1 MSSFS
6 IRFLTRP
13 GCHLCDDARPL
24 VKWAAMKVGVVI
36 DEIDVDDDD
45 TLLSLYGMRIPV
57 VLGPGDEVLA
67 EGVIGDRRALERV
80 LLGLEWGQPR

>member
-1 MSSFS
+1 
-6 IRFLTRP
+6 
-13 GCHLCDDARPL
+13 
-24 VKWAAMKVGVVI
+24 MKVGVAI

>member
-1 MSSFS
+1 M
-6 IRFLTRP
+6 
-13 GCHLCDDARPL
+13 CDDARPL
-24 VKWAAMKVGVVI
+24 VEWAAMKVGVVI

-80 LLGLEWGQPR
+80 LLDLEWGQPR

>member
-1 MSSFS
+1 M
-6 IRFLTRP
+6 
-13 GCHLCDDARPL
+13 CDDARPL

>member
-1 MSSFS
+1 M
-6 IRFLTRP
+6 
-13 GCHLCDDARPL
+13 CDDARPL
-24 VKWAAMKVGVVI
+24 VEWAAMKVGVVI

-67 EGVIGDRRALERV
+67 EGVIADRRALERV

>member
-1 MSSFS
+1 
-6 IRFLTRP
+6 
-13 GCHLCDDARPL
+13 LCDDARPL
-24 VKWAAMKVGVVI
+24 VEWAAMKVGVVI

>member
-1 MSSFS
+1 M
-6 IRFLTRP
+6 
-13 GCHLCDDARPL
+13 CDDARPL
-24 VKWAAMKVGVVI
+24 VEWAAMKVGVVI

-80 LLGLEWGQPR
+80 RLGLEWGQPR

>member
-1 MSSFS
+1 
-6 IRFLTRP
+6 
-13 GCHLCDDARPL
+13 
-24 VKWAAMKVGVVI
+24 MKVGVVI
-36 DEIDVDDDD
+36 DEIDVDGDD

-67 EGVIGDRRALERV
+67 EGIIGDRRALERA

>member
-1 MSSFS
+1 
-6 IRFLTRP
+6 
-13 GCHLCDDARPL
+13 
-24 VKWAAMKVGVVI
+24 MKVGVVI

-67 EGVIGDRRALERV
+67 EGIIGDRRALETA
-80 LLGLEWGQPR
+80 LLGLERGQPR

>member
-1 MSSFS
+1 M
-6 IRFLTRP
+6 
-13 GCHLCDDARPL
+13 CDDARPL
-24 VKWAAMKVGVVI
+24 VEWAAMKVGVVI

-57 VLGPGDEVLA
+57 VLGPGDKVLA

-80 LLGLEWGQPR
+80 LLGLESGQPR

>member
-1 MSSFS
+1 M
-6 IRFLTRP
+6 
-13 GCHLCDDARPL
+13 CDDARPL
-24 VKWAAMKVGVVI
+24 VEWAAMKVGVVI

-80 LLGLEWGQPR
+80 LLGLESGQPR

>member
-1 MSSFS
+1 M
-6 IRFLTRP
+6 
-13 GCHLCDDARPL
+13 CDDARPL
-24 VKWAAMKVGVVI
+24 VEWAAMKVGVVI
-36 DEIDVDDDD
+36 DEIDVDGDD

>member
-1 MSSFS
+1 M
-6 IRFLTRP
+6 
-13 GCHLCDDARPL
+13 CDDARPL
-24 VKWAAMKVGVVI
+24 VEWAAMKVGVVI

>member
-1 MSSFS
+1 M
-6 IRFLTRP
+6 
-13 GCHLCDDARPL
+13 CNDARPL
-24 VKWAAMKVGVVI
+24 VEWAAMKVGVVI

-67 EGVIGDRRALERV
+67 EGVIEDRRVLERV
-80 LLGLEWGQPR
+80 LLGLE

>member
-1 MSSFS
+1 M
-6 IRFLTRP
+6 
-13 GCHLCDDARPL
+13 
-24 VKWAAMKVGVVI
+24 GVVI

-80 LLGLEWGQPR
+80 LLGREWGQPR

>member
-1 MSSFS
+1 M
-6 IRFLTRP
+6 
-13 GCHLCDDARPL
+13 CDDARPL
-24 VKWAAMKVGVVI
+24 VEWAAMKVCVVI
-36 DEIDVDDDD
+36 DEIDVDGDD

-67 EGVIGDRRALERV
+67 EGVIGDRRALERA

>member
-1 MSSFS
+1 M
-6 IRFLTRP
+6 
-13 GCHLCDDARPL
+13 CNDARPL
-24 VKWAAMKVGVVI
+24 VEWAAMKVGVVI

>member
-1 MSSFS
+1 
-6 IRFLTRP
+6 
-13 GCHLCDDARPL
+13 LCDDARPL
-24 VKWAAMKVGVVI
+24 VEWAAMKVGVVI

-57 VLGPGDEVLA
+57 VLGPGDEVFA

-80 LLGLEWGQPR
+80 FLGLEWGQPR